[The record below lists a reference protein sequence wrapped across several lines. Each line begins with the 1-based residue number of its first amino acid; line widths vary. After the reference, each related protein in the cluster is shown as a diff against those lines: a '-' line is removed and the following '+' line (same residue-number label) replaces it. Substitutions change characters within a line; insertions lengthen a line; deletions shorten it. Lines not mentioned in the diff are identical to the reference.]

1 MRDWKRLMKITPTGK
16 TGNGIFTA
24 LQSMDVPWKNADMS
38 TELDLDYYNNCSG
51 SKIISPLLFSL
62 TGGNETTETDLET
75 LASLIFK
82 IYGKRWIKLWDTMN
96 FEYNPIENYSMVETM
111 TDDKTVT
118 EYGKTRFTDTINT
131 RKPNLTETEITDVT
145 RESEMNRFG
154 FNSVNEVPTDTE
166 TGNQKGTNTTTTTGT
181 DEIGIGTN
189 ETDGGSD
196 THTRNYELKRA
207 GNIGVTTSQQMIE
220 SERALWMWDYFHDIV
235 FPDVDRALT
244 INIY

>member
-1 MRDWKRLMKITPTGK
+1 MKDWKRLLMVTPTGK

-24 LQSMDVPWKNADMS
+24 LQSMEIPWKNADMS
-38 TELDLDYYNNCSG
+38 TELDIDYYNNYSG
-51 SKIISPLLFSL
+51 SKIISPLLYSL

-82 IYGKRWIKLWDTMN
+82 IYGKRWTKLWDTMN

-111 TDDKTVT
+111 TDDTTVT
-118 EYGKTRFTDTINT
+118 EYGKTHTVDGTTT
-131 RKPNLTETEITDVT
+131 RTPNLTETETPNLT
-145 RESEMNRFG
+145 RDSEKNRYG
-154 FNSVNEVPTDTE
+154 FNSNDAVPADTE
-166 TGNQKGTNTTTTTGT
+166 TETQTGTNTTTTNGT
-181 DEIGIGTN
+181 DETAIDST
-189 ETDGGSD
+189 ETDGGTD
-196 THTRNYELKRA
+196 THTRNYKLTRS

-235 FPDVDRALT
+235 FPDVDRVLT

>member
-1 MRDWKRLMKITPTGK
+1 MKDWKRLLMIMPTGK
-16 TGNGIFTA
+16 TGDGIFTA
-24 LQSMDVPWKNADMS
+24 LQAFDIPWKSEEMEM
-38 TELDLDYYNNCSG
+38 ELDLDYYNNRSG

-62 TGGNETTETDLET
+62 TGGNEITETDLET
-75 LASLIFK
+75 LASILFK

-111 TDDKTVT
+111 TDDTTVT
-118 EYGKTRFTDTINT
+118 EYGKTHTIDGTNT
-131 RKPNLTETEITDVT
+131 RTPNLTETETPNVT

-154 FNSVNEVPTDTE
+154 FNSENAVPTDTE
-166 TGNQKGTNTTTTTGT
+166 TETQTGTNTTTTTGT
-181 DEIGIGTN
+181 DETAIDST
-189 ETDGGSD
+189 ETDGGRD
-196 THTRNYELKRA
+196 THTRNYELTRA

-235 FPDVDRALT
+235 YPDVDRVLT